1 LGAPL
6 ARLELTTALLI
17 LFERLPG
24 LQLAESPRYSS
35 LYHFHGLERLMVR
48 AA

>member
-6 ARLELTTALLI
+6 ARLELTTALPI

-24 LQLAESPRYSS
+24 LHLAQEPQYSL